1 MYEILEE
8 AIRDAE
14 KTNSAQVQRGLR
26 TLTLTLIAQV
36 QRGLQPAQQAQALRE
51 LDALAATAQD
61 CREELSDDQNPE
73 SEILRHVASLEG
85 RLEAVKLAMGLTD
98 RGALQGCPRISRVG
112 PQGRFTISAYAV
124 PQDIAGHV
132 VFCGPLEAEFELMLT
147 GGQFSQYSYCT
158 AAASGVIV

>member
-14 KTNSAQVQRGLR
+14 KTNSAQVQRGL
-26 TLTLTLIAQV
+26 
-36 QRGLQPAQQAQALRE
+36 QPAQQAQALRE
-51 LDALAATAQD
+51 LDALATTAQD

-132 VFCGPLEAEFELMLT
+132 VFCGPLEE
-147 GGQFSQYSYCT
+147 
-158 AAASGVIV
+158 ASLFAVASPPHVQVA